1 MLRPDPY
8 IQMKMRKYNFFPF
21 PKREGEFVKVIMGL
35 ATILLFLFASEGIAQ
50 QASLIKEIKIQ
61 GNYWIKEDEIK
72 KVIKSKVGEVLSKEK
87 VREDMQSIYD
97 LGYFSSLKAL
107 REETPEGIIL
117 IFVVKENRKIVK
129 IEFRGVKG
137 KEVNKL
143 KKMLT
148 FKNEQVWNFN
158 KMEESKRKITEFY
171 HKRGYLSAKVDIS
184 PIVMEKNECKAVIYI
199 EKGKL
204 IRVIEVEI
212 EGNHFF
218 SDPKIRSFMETRF
231 RKYFDRELLKKD
243 IKKVIR
249 AYQRSG
255 YYFAYF
261 KQPRFSFFKKNR
273 VDWVRI
279 FLEVVEGKRFSVEKV
294 DVEGNYALATH
305 QILDQLRPRVGEVF
319 NPDQLK
325 KSIDRI
331 QDMYGKRGYLYARVN
346 SSVDLDEEEGLVR
359 IKIVIKENKQVRVG
373 NIKVEGNR
381 TTRQIVFDRTMLL
394 KKGDI
399 FNTEKLRES
408 WRRLYNLGFF
418 EKVEIEPHP
427 TSSPSI
433 LDLSVKVKEAEK
445 KGKLIFGSSYSSNSG
460 LEGFIQIAKDNL
472 WGKGKRIGVDWQ
484 FGKKRSDYD
493 INYLDR
499 WYRGSSTRLNIHL
512 YNKEYRYSDAEEEYT
527 KRRTG
532 AQIGLGWPWA
542 KYLHFSL
549 TAKAERVNIM
559 GEKLPEGLEP
569 GEKTYQGLIPT
580 LIRDSRLRDEA
591 FNPYRGSYSLISV
604 EKSGGFLGGDVN
616 FTKYGA
622 ETRLYLRR
630 GEFWKSPILALR
642 LRGKLG
648 DNLPY
653 YEEFYIGGQNTLRGY
668 RENEFRGTRA
678 LLGTLE
684 LRIPLQR
691 GMVGYLFVDTGKAWD
706 KSSIGELKTG
716 YGFGIQIAS
725 PIGVLRFDY
734 GITEEG
740 KRFYFG
746 MGEIF

>member
-1 MLRPDPY
+1 MISLN
-8 IQMKMRKYNFFPF
+8 KMRKYTNFFPF
-21 PKREGEFVKVIMGL
+21 SLWEGEFVKMIAGLVI
-35 ATILLFLFASEGIAQ
+35 IFLFLFASQAIAQ
-50 QASLIKEIKIQ
+50 QTSLIKEIKIQ

-72 KVIKSKVGEVLSKEK
+72 KVIKSKVGEALSKEK
-87 VREDMQSIYD
+87 ITGDMQSIYD

-107 REETPEGIIL
+107 REDTPKGIIL
-117 IFVVKENRKIVK
+117 IFVVKENRKIAE

-137 KEVNKL
+137 KEVSKL

-148 FKNEQVWNFN
+148 FKNEEIWNFN
-158 KMEESKRKITEFY
+158 KIRESKEKVTEFY

-184 PIVMEKNECKAVIYI
+184 PVVIGKNECKAVIYV

-218 SDPKIRSFMETRF
+218 SDPKIRSFMQTRF
-231 RKYFDRELLKKD
+231 RRYFDRELLKKD
-243 IKKVIR
+243 IEKIIK
-249 AYQRSG
+249 AYRRSG

-261 KQPRFSFFKKNR
+261 KEPRFNFFRKNR

-279 FLEVVEGKRFSVEKV
+279 FLEVVEGKRFSVGKI
-294 DVEGNYALATH
+294 DVEGNHALTTH
-305 QILDQLRPRVGEVF
+305 QILDQLSPRVGVIF
-319 NPDQLK
+319 DPTQLK
-325 KSIDRI
+325 KSINRI

-346 SSVDLDEEEGLVR
+346 SNLDFDREKGLVS

-373 NIKVEGNR
+373 NIKIEGNK
-381 TTRQIVFDRTMLL
+381 TTKRIVFDRTMLL
-394 KKGDI
+394 KKGAI

-427 TSSPSI
+427 TSSHSI

-445 KGKLIFGSSYSSNSG
+445 RGKLIFGSSYSSNSG
-460 LEGFIQIAKDNL
+460 LEGFIQVAKDNL
-472 WGKGKRIGVDWQ
+472 WGEGKRIGVDWQ

-493 INYLDR
+493 VNYLDR

-512 YNKEYRYSDAEEEYT
+512 YNKEYKYLDTEQDYNYT
-527 KRRTG
+527 KRTAG
-532 AQIGLGWPWA
+532 LQIGLGWPWA

-549 TAKAERVNIM
+549 TAKAERVNIA
-559 GEKLPEGLEP
+559 GEKLPKGLEP
-569 GEKTYQGLIPT
+569 GEKTYQGLIST
-580 LIRDSRLRDEA
+580 LIRDSRIRDEA

-604 EKSGGFLGGDVN
+604 EKSGGFLGGDVD
-616 FTKYGA
+616 FTKYEA

-630 GEFWKSPILALR
+630 GEFWRSPILALR

-648 DNLPY
+648 ENLPY
-653 YEEFYIGGQNTLRGY
+653 YEGFYIGGQNTLRGY
-668 RENEFRGTRA
+668 QENEFRGTRA
-678 LLGTLE
+678 VLGTLE

-706 KSSIGELKTG
+706 KDPIGEFKTG

-734 GITEEG
+734 GIAKEG